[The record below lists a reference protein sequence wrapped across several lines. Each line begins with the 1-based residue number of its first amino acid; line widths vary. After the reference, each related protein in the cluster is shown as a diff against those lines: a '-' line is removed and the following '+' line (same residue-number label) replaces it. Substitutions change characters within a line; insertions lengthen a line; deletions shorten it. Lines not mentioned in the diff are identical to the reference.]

1 MNLLLR
7 KIMPAALL
15 AIWLVLS
22 SSVAVN
28 AGKPVII
35 ALTKESKNYTNW
47 IRKYWQDSQ
56 FVNLY
61 PLPVDSV
68 ASVVSR
74 CSGLVITG
82 GDDVFPGLYGKEVEL
97 PRCGEIDRHRDSL
110 EYEAIKIALD
120 EKIPILGI
128 CRGLQILNVYLGGT
142 LIIDIPIDLKSTVR
156 HQCDDYLNC
165 FHMAYPSSGRTTLG
179 DICGC
184 DSSLVTTNHHQAI
197 DLLAGELRASA
208 FSSDR
213 VIEAIEWAKPAGKSF
228 LLGVQWHPERMAT
241 GNPLSENL
249 AREFLRQASQ
259 RNIPPEITK
268 KSR

>member
-7 KIMPAALL
+7 KIMLAGLL
-15 AIWLVLS
+15 AIWLVVS
-22 SSVAVN
+22 SSMALS
-28 AGKPVII
+28 AGNPVII
-35 ALTKESKNYTNW
+35 ALTKESQNYTNW
-47 IRKYWQDSQ
+47 IRKYSQDAQ
-56 FVNLY
+56 IVNLY
-61 PLPVDSV
+61 QLPVDSV
-68 ASVVSR
+68 ASVLSR

-82 GDDVFPGLYGKEVEL
+82 GDDVFPGLYGKEAEL
-97 PRCGEIDRHRDSL
+97 HRCGETDRHRDSL
-110 EYEAIKIALD
+110 EYEAIKTALN

-142 LIIDIPIDLKSTVR
+142 LIVDIPTDLKSTVT

-165 FHMAYPSSGRTTLG
+165 FHMAYPSGRTTLSE
-179 DICGC
+179 ICRC

-208 FSSDR
+208 FSADQ
-213 VIEAIEWAKPAGKSF
+213 VIEAIEWAKPTGKNF